1 VQPPALKLK
10 LTAKR
15 RDLSIPAWQHDE
27 LDSPLPPEIEDAYFD
42 ENLGSW
48 VLSRY
53 ADVLAAFQSPALA
66 LVGPNSNNVPDVSE
80 DSGRLQMRAETL
92 EALSP
97 AKLREWRDQLLLL
110 ANERLERLAS
120 HQPVDLMNDFARP
133 LCLALAVI
141 ATGADPGDAERLAKL
156 AWHVSVSSAE
166 PYDATLRALAKA
178 AETELQPCFHAGP
191 LPLRDS
197 GFVALSQTL
206 ACLLA
211 NTWFSLLRHPGE
223 WTRLHQQPS
232 LLAQTMEELLRA
244 AGLTRILFRR
254 AMADTNLNGIQ
265 IRQGERIV
273 LRLFAANH
281 DPDRRGTSHLT
292 LGAGPHSCVG
302 ASLIRTA
309 AIAIT
314 QPLLERFA
322 TADLIEPVEWQGGS
336 GFRSPKSLKV
346 WLHASF

>member
-1 VQPPALKLK
+1 
-10 LTAKR
+10 
-15 RDLSIPAWQHDE
+15 
-27 LDSPLPPEIEDAYFD
+27 
-42 ENLGSW
+42 
-48 VLSRY
+48 
-53 ADVLAAFQSPALA
+53 
-66 LVGPNSNNVPDVSE
+66 VGPNSNNVPDDADE
-80 DSGRLQMRAETL
+80 GARLQMRAETL

-97 AKLREWRDQLLLL
+97 AKLREWRDQLLVL
-110 ANERLERLAS
+110 ANERLEKLPADR
-120 HQPVDLMNDFARP
+120 PVDLMDEFARP
-133 LCLALAVI
+133 LCLALAVM
-141 ATGADPGDAERLAKL
+141 ATGADPSDAERLEKL
-156 AWHVSVSSAE
+156 ARHVSISSAE
-166 PYDATLRALAKA
+166 PYNATLRAQAKA
-178 AETELQPCFHAGP
+178 AETKLQPCFHAGP

-206 ACLLA
+206 PCLLA
-211 NTWFSLLRHPGE
+211 NAWFALLRQPGE
-223 WTRLHQQPS
+223 WTRLYQQPS
-232 LLAQTMEELLRA
+232 LLAQAMEELLRD

-254 AMADTNLNGIQ
+254 SMADTNLNGTE
-265 IRQGERIV
+265 IRAGERII

-281 DPDRRGTSHLT
+281 DPFRRGASHLT

-346 WLHASF
+346 WLHASV

>member
-1 VQPPALKLK
+1 MA
-10 LTAKR
+10 AKR

-27 LDSPLPPEIEDAYFD
+27 LDSPLPPEMEDAYFD
-42 ENLGSW
+42 DNLRSW
-48 VLSRY
+48 VLSRH

-66 LVGPNSNNVPDVSE
+66 LVGPHGNSVPHISE
-80 DSGRLQMRAETL
+80 DSERLQMRAETL

-120 HQPVDLMNDFARP
+120 DHPVDLMNDFARP
-133 LCLALAVI
+133 LCLALAVM
-141 ATGADPGDAERLAKL
+141 ATGADPGDAERLETL
-156 AWHVSVSSAE
+156 AQHVSMSSAE
-166 PYDATLRALAKA
+166 PYDATLRTLAKA
-178 AETELQPCFHAGP
+178 AETKLQPCFHAGP

-206 ACLLA
+206 PCLLA
-211 NTWFSLLRHPGE
+211 NAWFSLIRHPGE
-223 WTRLHQQPS
+223 WTSLHQQPS
-232 LLAQTMEELLRA
+232 LLAQTMEDLLRD

-265 IRQGERIV
+265 IREGERIV

-336 GFRSPKSLKV
+336 GFRAPKSLTV
-346 WLHASF
+346 WLHATL